1 MAVVFKW
8 ETMVITLV
16 FNFGYCLGQDFG
28 FGVEN
33 KMKEIF
39 FLWGNFPFIWMFP
52 LKINLPSPEQRLAH
66 SAGTFQDKCF
76 IFTG

>member
-1 MAVVFKW
+1 MLITVVFKD
-8 ETMVITLV
+8 
-16 FNFGYCLGQDFG
+16 GYCLGQDFG

-33 KMKEIF
+33 KTKDIF
-39 FLWGNFPFIWMFP
+39 FLWGNFPSIWMFP
-52 LKINLPSPEQRLAH
+52 LKTNLLSPEQRLAH